1 MDSDRRSAFGAGG
14 PEVTSESTAVP
25 TAMTATSLAQID
37 FSAIQTPVLTL
48 DIPRLEANIAA
59 TAVTFAAAGVALRP
73 HFKTS
78 KCLQVAARQRD
89 AGAIGFTC
97 STPAEVQTLTEAG
110 FTDLLWAHQPV
121 GPGKVAAAVDF
132 AGSAGL
138 TIILDSVAVAEPI
151 SRLAHEIGVMVGYL
165 LEIDTGQGR
174 TGVLPEAAVELARQ
188 VGSLPGLKLGGVIT
202 HEGHLSGYLGDRPGL
217 TAAAAGVGAT
227 LAAVA
232 QDLRAAGFECAI
244 VSVGSTPGMQ
254 SAPFAPGVTEGRP
267 GTYVYYD
274 ANQTR
279 LLSCELDQCA
289 SSVLTRVVSANRPG
303 TAIIDAGL
311 KAMSADA
318 LTPANGAGIV
328 VDLNGV
334 PIPDLFFGTANEEHG
349 FLTGSGTDLLRVGD
363 LLRVIPN
370 HACGTSNMWSK
381 ILAVHA
387 DGRSEEWPL
396 VARH

>member
-1 MDSDRRSAFGAGG
+1 M
-14 PEVTSESTAVP
+14 ET
-25 TAMTATSLAQID
+25 
-37 FSAIQTPVLTL
+37 
-48 DIPRLEANIAA
+48 NIAV
-59 TAVTFAAAGVALRP
+59 TAATFAAAGVALRP

-89 AGAIGFTC
+89 AGAAGFTC
-97 STPAEVQTLTEAG
+97 STPAEVRALTEAG

-121 GPGKVAAAVDF
+121 GPGKVATAVDF

-138 TIILDSVAVAEPI
+138 RIILDSLAVAEPI
-151 SRLAHEIGVMVGYL
+151 SRLAHEKGVTVGYL

-174 TGVLPEAAVELARQ
+174 TGVLPAAAVEVAGQ
-188 VGSLPGLKLGGVIT
+188 VANLPGLKLAGVIT
-202 HEGHLSGYLGDRPGL
+202 HEGHLSGFLGDRPGL

-232 QDLRAAGFECAI
+232 QDLRAAGHECEI

-279 LLSCELDQCA
+279 LQSCELNQCA

-318 LTPANGAGIV
+318 LTPVNGAGIV
-328 VDLNGV
+328 VDLHGV
-334 PIPDLFFGTANEEHG
+334 PLADLFFGTANEEHG
-349 FLTGSGTDLLRVGD
+349 FLTGSGTNLLRVGD

-381 ILAVHA
+381 LLAVHG
-387 DGRSEEWPL
+387 DGRCEEWPI